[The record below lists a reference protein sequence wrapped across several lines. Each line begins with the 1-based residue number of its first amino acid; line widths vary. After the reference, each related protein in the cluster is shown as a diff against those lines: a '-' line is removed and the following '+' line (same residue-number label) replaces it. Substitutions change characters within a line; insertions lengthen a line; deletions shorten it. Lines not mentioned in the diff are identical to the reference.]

1 MKLEHRLKL
10 EQLGLSPSEA
20 LVYLAVLNHGP
31 LAATAIASETG
42 VPRTG
47 VYPTLC
53 SLVEKGLIEGGF
65 GHGSK
70 FMAIT
75 PEEALR
81 GLIAR
86 EEQTLSERQQI
97 AKELTKALPRLPDD
111 AESAL
116 DDFVQVIRTPL
127 LIGERLTRLQLEATR
142 LVEGIVKAPILVP
155 SPWNPAQRTA
165 TERGVHYNA
174 LYERAAIDD
183 PKIAPYIDSWI
194 AGGEE
199 ARVFDGDLPYKF
211 VVFDQEVVIS
221 TIIRRSGHPTA
232 LLVRNVPYAR
242 GISTLFEFFWNQAKP
257 LRREALK
264 TRRAPSKTSAKPAP
278 KADDATP
285 RISRNGRR
293 GPRVKV

>member
-10 EQLGLSPSEA
+10 EQLGLSPAEA
-20 LVYLAVLNHGP
+20 LVYLAVLNYGP
-31 LAATAIASETG
+31 LAATAIASEAG
-42 VPRTG
+42 IPRTG

-86 EEQTLSERQQI
+86 EEQKLSERQQV
-97 AKELTKALPRLPDD
+97 AKELTKALPSLPAD

-116 DDFVQVIRTPL
+116 DEFVQVIRTPL
-127 LIGERLTRLQLEATR
+127 LIGERLNRLQLEATR

-165 TERGVHYNA
+165 MERGVHYKA
-174 LYERAAIDD
+174 LYERAAIED
-183 PKIAPYIDSWI
+183 PKVAPYIDGWL

-242 GISTLFEFFWNQAKP
+242 GISILFDFFWNQAKP
-257 LRREALK
+257 FVIKDQKAVS
-264 TRRAPSKTSAKPAP
+264 TASKTPAKSPP
-278 KADDATP
+278 KTDHASQ

-293 GPRVKV
+293 GRHAKV